1 MGQIWKFLKKLAQLD
16 KNSTFFKLL
25 SLSNMTL
32 LSTFEKSDEC
42 KVSFKRDDVITVDKS
57 NQFIM
62 PFHKREYQKQYF
74 HVYSQ
79 RLEALRERI
88 ASNVRKELGDQAEI
102 KRLSDLDNIQDGKN
116 VVVIGTLFKT
126 QILKPNILKEVGE
139 ENAITNEEVAEKPIL
154 DKHID
159 STDELVL
166 EDELQRARLHFTE
179 EDTDLKVGQFVTGIV
194 CGILGCMNK
203 NESTDGGG
211 KFRVKKVFM
220 PDFPPQIARKS
231 LTWASEPK
239 IAFMSGIELSGSTS
253 AKCLGALE
261 LASSW
266 IVGEAGDVTDQE
278 QNSKIIK
285 LVIAGNSL
293 SAETRDKK
301 ALSTAKYLTSGQEAL
316 SVNAVNVF
324 DGILQEFSSGIDVDL
339 MPGENDPANQIMPQQ
354 PLHCCLFPK
363 ARKFKTLKT
372 VPNPYMFEACG
383 VTILGTSG
391 QNLEDIM
398 KNSNISDP
406 LEALECLV
414 RWSHLAPTCP
424 DTLGCFPFDGKDP
437 FVMETLP
444 HVLFV
449 GNQPKFAQKTLKL
462 DDKKEILLVTLP
474 KFSSTSTIILLN
486 LQSLHCQPLVFSHF

>member
-1 MGQIWKFLKKLAQLD
+1 
-16 KNSTFFKLL
+16 
-25 SLSNMTL
+25 MTL
-32 LSTFEKSDEC
+32 LSTYQENDDC
-42 KVSFKRDDVITVDKS
+42 RVNFKRQDFETSDKS
-57 NQFIM
+57 TQFVM
-62 PFHKREYQKQYF
+62 PVQKREYQKQYF
-74 HVYSQ
+74 HVYRQ
-79 RLEALRERI
+79 RLEALRDRV
-88 ASNVRKELGDQAEI
+88 AATVRKQLGPQANI
-102 KRLSDLDNIQDGKN
+102 KRLSDLDNVEPGKN
-116 VVVIGTLFKT
+116 IVVIGTLFKT
-126 QILKPNILKEVGE
+126 QNLKPNILKEVGE

-154 DKHID
+154 DKYIEEA
-159 STDELVL
+159 DELVL

-179 EDTDLKVGQFVTGIV
+179 EDTDLKVDQFVTGIV
-194 CGILGCMNK
+194 CGILGCMNR

-220 PDFPPQIARKS
+220 PDFPAQIPPKKN
-231 LTWASEPK
+231 LTSSSEPK

-293 SAETRDKK
+293 SAESRDKK
-301 ALSTAKYLTSGQEAL
+301 VLSTAKYLTSGQEAL

-324 DGILQEFSSGIDVDL
+324 DGILEEFSSGIDVDL

-363 ARKFKTLKT
+363 AGKFKTLKT

-406 LEALECLV
+406 IEALECLV

-424 DTLGCFPFDGKDP
+424 DTLGCFPFEGKDP

-462 DDKKEILLVTLP
+462 DDNKEILLVTLP
-474 KFSSTSTIILLN
+474 KFSSSSSIILLN
-486 LQSLHCQPLVFSHF
+486 LQSLQCQPLVFSHFG